1 MGNKMLIDAAHP
13 EETRVVVQRG
23 ERVEEFDFESAARK
37 QLRGNIYLAKITRV
51 ESSLQAAFVD
61 YGGNR
66 HGFLAFNEIHPDYYQ
81 IPVADRRAL
90 LEEEA
95 QLSRAS
101 QDNGA
106 DDPDDADEG
115 EDRDDESRDHE
126 DRGRDDGSDEA
137 VALDAVLPAEISE
150 ELAAA
155 VSRAEEASDE
165 IPSEVHAAKTQ
176 RLTERLEAL
185 TNDALD
191 EDDNPLDEALDDA
204 ALREAE
210 SAPDDDRN
218 GDGPAAK
225 DAEDV
230 EAVGSGDALEEVP
243 QRRPRRRKRNYKIQE
258 VIRRRQILL
267 VQVVKEERGNKG
279 AALTTYL
286 SLAGRYTVLM
296 PNTASGGGISRKIA
310 SPSDRKRL
318 RQIVDEL
325 DVPEGMGLIVRT
337 AGAARTKAEIKRDFE
352 YLLRLWENVR
362 DLTLES
368 TAPALV
374 YEEGNLIKRSIRDLY
389 NKEIDEVQVA
399 GDTAYREAKDFMRMI
414 MPSHAKNVKP
424 YKEPEPIFIK
434 NNVERQLDAMY
445 SPYVTLKSGGY
456 IVINQTEALVSI
468 DVNSGKATKQHSI
481 EDTALRTNMEAA
493 EEIARQLRLRDL
505 AGLIVIDFIDME
517 ERRNNRS
524 VERKLKESLRHDR
537 ARIQIGRISA
547 FGLLEMSRQRIRTGV
562 LEGSTTTCPHCQG
575 TGIIRSTES
584 VALSV
589 LRALEDYLRSNKV
602 MDLNAVTSGEVALY
616 ILNNKRDY
624 LNDIERRFGVRL
636 GVLTDER
643 MQGGSFT
650 IERMAPDAATGAE
663 GENNVVVQMDWAFEA
678 PGNGKGES
686 DEDRRRAKRKR
697 RRGRNGR
704 EDATY
709 ASETQE
715 TADEAE
721 SEDSESAGSEDDQR
735 ARKSRRRGRRGGRR
749 QRARRETGGEV
760 SAQSEAT
767 SEYDTGGASAVMAS
781 DNAQPSVYQG
791 TAADNAVEKS
801 DAGQVEAGSQP
812 EAGPA
817 PDDASQTGDKPARK
831 RPSRR
836 RKTTPTEPQSEPVAG
851 TAGAG
856 EPATVSAPVTE
867 SLESQSDKHAPAP
880 APEPETVGAAAEP
893 DSSGEAE
900 REARRARRRGWW
912 QRR

>member
-13 EETRVVVQRG
+13 EETRVVVLRG
-23 ERVEEFDFESAARK
+23 DRVEEFDFESASRK

-101 QDNGA
+101 ADNGGEETA
-106 DDPDDADEG
+106 AENG
-115 EDRDDESRDHE
+115 EDEAGESEERE
-126 DRGRDDGSDEA
+126 NAEEM
-137 VALDAVLPAEISE
+137 ALDGVLPPEISE

-155 VSRAEEASDE
+155 VSRADEAADE
-165 IPSEVHAAKTQ
+165 IPPEMHAAKKQ

-185 TNDALD
+185 TQDALD
-191 EDDNPLDEALDDA
+191 EEDNPQDEALDA
-204 ALREAE
+204 EALREAE
-210 SAPDDDRN
+210 TAPDEDGN
-218 GDGPAAK
+218 GKRPAMK
-225 DAEDV
+225 ESEDV

-243 QRRPRRRKRNYKIQE
+243 QRRPRKRRRNYKIQE

-310 SPSDRKRL
+310 SPADRKRL

-337 AGAARTKAEIKRDFE
+337 AGASRTKAEIKRDFE

-362 DLTLES
+362 DLTLQS

-389 NKEIDEVQVA
+389 SKEIDEVQVA
-399 GDTAYREAKDFMRMI
+399 GETAYREAKDFMRMI

-424 YKEPEPIFIK
+424 YREPEPVFIK

-456 IVINQTEALVSI
+456 IVINQTEALVAI

-493 EEIARQLRLRDL
+493 EEISRQLRLRDL

-562 LEGSTTTCPHCQG
+562 LEGSTSVCPHCQG

-602 MDLNAVTSGEVALY
+602 MDLTAVTSGEVALY
-616 ILNNKRDY
+616 ILNNKREY
-624 LNDIERRFGVRL
+624 LNDIEHRFGVRL
-636 GVLTDER
+636 GVVTDER
-643 MQGGSFT
+643 MQGSSFT
-650 IERMAPDAATGAE
+650 IERMAPDAG
-663 GENNVVVQMDWAFEA
+663 GESESNVVVQMDWGFEA
-678 PGNGKGES
+678 PAES
-686 DEDRRRAKRKR
+686 KAKAKADSEEERKRSRRKR

-704 EDATY
+704 KESEEAAASAEEPQAAEETA
-709 ASETQE
+709 ASEE
-715 TADEAE
+715 DESGEFADSDEA
-721 SEDSESAGSEDDQR
+721 QR

-749 QRARRETGGEV
+749 QRARRETGAEQGAEGADTDEPEEMTAAEADAAGEEQDAAEV
-760 SAQSEAT
+760 VAHPSAEHGDVAEIEKPAAQDAEA
-767 SEYDTGGASAVMAS
+767 E
-781 DNAQPSVYQG
+781 AQPAEPEPQPAQVVDM
-791 TAADNAVEKS
+791 AAHQERPAH
-801 DAGQVEAGSQP
+801 EAPQPREP
-812 EAGPA
+812 EAE
-817 PDDASQTGDKPARK
+817 T
-831 RPSRR
+831 
-836 RKTTPTEPQSEPVAG
+836 
-851 TAGAG
+851 
-856 EPATVSAPVTE
+856 
-867 SLESQSDKHAPAP
+867 P
-880 APEPETVGAAAEP
+880 APEPEKETVAAE
-893 DSSGEAE
+893 AE
-900 REARRARRRGWW
+900 PERDDERPRRRGWW